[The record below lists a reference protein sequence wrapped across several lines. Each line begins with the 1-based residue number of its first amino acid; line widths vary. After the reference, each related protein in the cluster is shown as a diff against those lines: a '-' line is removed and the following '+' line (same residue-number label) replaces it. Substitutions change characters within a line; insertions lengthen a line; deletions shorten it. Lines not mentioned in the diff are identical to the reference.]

1 MEGSNVERVRMIFD
15 RFAEG
20 GIEDAMEF
28 LDEDVLV
35 EIPPELSAEPDE
47 YRGHD
52 GVRRYFAGF
61 DGMIEELRYEPIELI
76 AAGDDVVIAHVRL
89 SGRGVSS
96 GVDVDLE
103 TFVLHELEGGR
114 VVRMRPYASL
124 EDAQRAAG

>member
-1 MEGSNVERVRMIFD
+1 MDGSNVERVRMIFD

-20 GIEDAMEF
+20 GIEGSMEF
-28 LDEDVLV
+28 LDDDVLI

-76 AAGDDVVIAHVRL
+76 AAGDDVIAHVRL

-103 TFVLHELEGGR
+103 TFVLHRLEGGR
-114 VVRMRPYASL
+114 VVRMRPYSSL
-124 EDAQRAAG
+124 EDAKRAAG

>member
-1 MEGSNVERVRMIFD
+1 MQGSNVERVRMIFD
-15 RFAEG
+15 RFAEI
-20 GIEDAMEF
+20 GIEGAMEF
-28 LDEDVLV
+28 LDEDVLI
-35 EIPPELSAEPDE
+35 EIPPELSAEPDD

-76 AAGDDVVIAHVRL
+76 AAGADVIAHVRL

-103 TFVLHELEGGR
+103 TFVLHELEDGR
-114 VVRMRPYASL
+114 VIRMRPYASL
-124 EDAQRAAG
+124 DDAKRAAS

>member
-15 RFAEG
+15 RFAERG
-20 GIEDAMEF
+20 VEGAMEL
-28 LDEDVLV
+28 LDDDVLI
-35 EIPPELSAEPDE
+35 EIPPELSAEPDD

-61 DGMIEELRYEPIELI
+61 DGMIEQLRYEPIELI
-76 AAGDDVVIAHVRL
+76 AAGDDVIAHVRL

-103 TFVLHELEGGR
+103 TFVLHELERGR
-114 VVRMRPYASL
+114 VVRMRPYSSL
-124 EDAQRAAG
+124 DDAKRAAS

>member
-1 MEGSNVERVRMIFD
+1 MQGSNVERVRMIFD

-20 GIEDAMEF
+20 GIEGVMEL
-28 LDEDVLV
+28 LDEGVLI

-76 AAGDDVVIAHVRL
+76 AAGDDVIAHVRL

-103 TFVLHELEGGR
+103 TFVLHRLEGGR
-114 VVRMRPYASL
+114 VVRMRPYSSL
-124 EDAQRAAG
+124 EDAKRAAG

>member
-1 MEGSNVERVRMIFD
+1 MQGSNVERVRMIFD

-20 GIEDAMEF
+20 GIEGAMEF
-28 LDEDVLV
+28 LDEDVLI

-76 AAGDDVVIAHVRL
+76 AAGDDVIAHVRL

-103 TFVLHELEGGR
+103 TFVLHRLEGGR
-114 VVRMRPYASL
+114 VVRMRPYPSL
-124 EDAQRAAG
+124 DDALKAAR

>member
-1 MEGSNVERVRMIFD
+1 MIFD

-20 GIEDAMEF
+20 GIEGSMEF
-28 LDEDVLV
+28 LDDDVLI

-61 DGMIEELRYEPIELI
+61 DGMIEDLRYEPIELI
-76 AAGDDVVIAHVRL
+76 AAGDDVIAHVRL

-103 TFVLHELEGGR
+103 TFVLHQLEAGR
-114 VVRMRPYASL
+114 VVRMRPYESL
-124 EDAQRAAG
+124 EDAKRAAG

>member
-1 MEGSNVERVRMIFD
+1 MQGSNVERVRMIFD

-20 GIEDAMEF
+20 GIEGAMEF

-61 DGMIEELRYEPIELI
+61 DGMIEQLRYEPIALI
-76 AAGDDVVIAHVRL
+76 PQGEDVIAHIRL

-103 TFVLHELEGGR
+103 TFVLHELSNGK
-114 VVRMRPYASL
+114 VVRMRPYAEL
-124 EDAQRAAG
+124 EDAKRAAG

>member
-20 GIEDAMEF
+20 GIEGAMEL
-28 LDEDVLV
+28 LDDDVLI
-35 EIPPELSAEPDE
+35 EIPPELSAEPDD

-76 AAGDDVVIAHVRL
+76 AARDDVIAHVRL

-103 TFVLHELEGGR
+103 TFVLHQLESGR
-114 VVRMRPYASL
+114 VVRMRPYSSL
-124 EDAQRAAG
+124 DDAKRAAS

>member
-1 MEGSNVERVRMIFD
+1 MDGSNVERVRMILD
-15 RFAEG
+15 RLAEG
-20 GIEDAMEF
+20 GIEGSMEF
-28 LDEDVLV
+28 LDDDVLI

-61 DGMIEELRYEPIELI
+61 DGMIEDLRYEPIELI
-76 AAGDDVVIAHVRL
+76 AAGDDVIAHVRL

-103 TFVLHELEGGR
+103 TFVLHQLEAGR
-114 VVRMRPYASL
+114 VVRMRPYESL
-124 EDAQRAAG
+124 EDAKRAAG

>member
-1 MEGSNVERVRMIFD
+1 MQDSNVERVRMIFD

-20 GIEDAMEF
+20 GIEGAMEF
-28 LDEDVLV
+28 LDEDVLI
-35 EIPPELSAEPDE
+35 EIPPDLSAEPDE

-76 AAGDDVVIAHVRL
+76 AAGDDVIAHVRL

-103 TFVLHELEGGR
+103 TFVLHRLEGGR
-114 VVRMRPYASL
+114 VVRMRPYPSL
-124 EDAQRAAG
+124 EDAKRAAG

>member
-15 RFAEG
+15 RFAER
-20 GIEDAMEF
+20 GIEGSMEL
-28 LDEDVLV
+28 LDEDVLI
-35 EIPPELSAEPDE
+35 EIPPELSAEPDD

-61 DGMIEELRYEPIELI
+61 DGMIEDLRYEPIQLI
-76 AAGDDVVIAHVRL
+76 AAGDDVIAHVRL

-114 VVRMRPYASL
+114 VVRMRPYSSL
-124 EDAQRAAG
+124 DDAKRAAS